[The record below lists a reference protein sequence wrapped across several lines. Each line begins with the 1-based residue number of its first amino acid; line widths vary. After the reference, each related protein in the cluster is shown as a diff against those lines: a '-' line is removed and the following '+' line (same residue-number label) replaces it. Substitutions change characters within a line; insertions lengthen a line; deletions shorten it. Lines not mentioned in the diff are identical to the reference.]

1 MIRSARFG
9 LAVAASPHLLLWMAG
24 TLSAEIIAG
33 ICFVGRSRGAVK
45 LLDGFKKGHH
55 RIPDAANDATQGFL
69 ARICEPELQRE
80 AEGLFQRIR
89 GRLGYKRPQI
99 SLSLSPA
106 LAVLTAA
113 DFTLEIAY
121 ALDAHDPASYSVTQT
136 LLQLRSGDL
145 AQTEDFSAV
154 FDGMFS
160 EISFALKKGARVEA
174 VIDAIESLDDAHG
187 LSVDYPSDCSE
198 CRISVD
204 NISAE
209 IRFTGATLDL
219 VFPRSGSPRELI
231 EEFKKVRD
239 AFAVSRELHAM
250 IG

>member
-1 MIRSARFG
+1 MGVGLSTDIVSAI
-9 LAVAASPHLLLWMAG
+9 S
-24 TLSAEIIAG
+24 
-33 ICFVGRSRGAVK
+33 FVGRSRGAVK

-55 RIPDAANDATQGFL
+55 RIPDAANEATHGFL

-80 AEGLFQRIR
+80 AEALFQRIR
-89 GRLGYKRPQI
+89 GRLGYKRAQI

-121 ALDAHDPASYSVTQT
+121 ALDVDDPASYSVTQT

-160 EISFALKKGARVEA
+160 EISFALKKGAGVES
-174 VIDAIESLDDAHG
+174 VIDAIESLDEAHG
-187 LSVDYPSDCSE
+187 LAVDYPSDCSE
-198 CRISVD
+198 CRISVKD
-204 NISAE
+204 VSAE
-209 IRFTGATLDL
+209 IRFTGATLDM

-231 EEFKKVRD
+231 SEFARVRD
-239 AFAVSRELHAM
+239 AFAVSRELMAM